1 MMTRRTFLRAA
12 AWGGSTLTLCSLA
25 WPDSFAW
32 FFSRSAARIAAIAR
46 SPAARLRAHFN
57 YLDLDPAGVDLYFA
71 DCRRYQRGF
80 SPRLPLAADVYTRY
94 LLSTD
99 FFQHGADESRRIHY
113 VGFFDPSVTP
123 CSNPLATFAEPPAD
137 SIESHRTGGYVGTNQ
152 VLVPGTI
159 SR

>member
-1 MMTRRTFLRAA
+1 MITRRTFLRAA
-12 AWGGSTLTLCSLA
+12 AWVGPTLTLSTLA

-32 FFSRSAARIAAIAR
+32 LFGRSAARLAAIAR

-57 YLDLDPAGVDLYFA
+57 YLDLDPTGVDLYFS
-71 DCRRYQRGF
+71 DCQRYQRGF
-80 SPRLPLAADVYTRY
+80 SSRLPLAPGVYTRY

-123 CSNPLATFAEPPAD
+123 CSNPLARFAEPQPVR
-137 SIESHRTGGYVGTNQ
+137 SNQHRT
-152 VLVPGTI
+152 
-159 SR
+159 R